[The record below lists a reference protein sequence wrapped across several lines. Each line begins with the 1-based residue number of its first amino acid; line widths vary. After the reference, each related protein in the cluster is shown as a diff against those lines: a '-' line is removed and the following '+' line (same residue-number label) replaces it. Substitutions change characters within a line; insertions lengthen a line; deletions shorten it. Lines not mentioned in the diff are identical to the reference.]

1 MQLEERRSQDWQR
14 DSSLTLR
21 ADRLYWFVYTSE
33 GRMEDRR
40 RAFKDDEDA
49 AGAALSLT
57 SWTKDLGNL
66 L

>member
-1 MQLEERRSQDWQR
+1 M
-14 DSSLTLR
+14 TLR